1 VSSDQKTHHLCRY
14 RLEQA
19 EEALS
24 EADLLLNAGHFRGA
38 INRAYYAM
46 FYAIQILVVKNKV
59 KVSKHSGV
67 ISYFDREFVKPG
79 IIDKEFSKWLHRLF
93 DLRQD
98 ADYGICLS
106 LRMINADRQWNR
118 PDNLFIV
125 SATILKVHPIVKICQ
140 KDSISYLYYQRPLLT
155 SKVRR

>member
-1 VSSDQKTHHLCRY
+1 VSSDQKTRHLCRY

-24 EADLLLNAGHFRGA
+24 EADLLQNAGHFRGA

-46 FYAIQILVVKNKV
+46 FYAIQVLIVQNKV

-67 ISYFDREFVKPG
+67 ISYFDREFIKPG
-79 IIDKEFSKWLHRLF
+79 IIDKKFSKWLHRLF

-98 ADYGICLS
+98 ADYGDMFEPSEYQC
-106 LRMINADRQWNR
+106 RQAVEQAGQFVHRIQNYFER
-118 PDNLFIV
+118 PQNDMGDGMGR
-125 SATILKVHPIVKICQ
+125 A
-140 KDSISYLYYQRPLLT
+140 
-155 SKVRR
+155 